1 RYSLSLSRYFDI
13 GKMKNISASLTAYRN
28 KFNGENDDGMYV
40 SVSMP
45 MGDTGTL
52 GLNSSYDADNNS
64 HSLSYFNRLDNGDN
78 YRIAAGGSNDGGNLS
93 GYYDHPGDLAEVS
106 GNVDYQHG
114 QYSSAGLSLRGG
126 MTATAKGAALHRTN
140 VIGGTRVLLDT
151 GDAADIPVQG
161 YANATTTNH
170 FGKAVI
176 TDVSD

>member
-1 RYSLSLSRYFDI
+1 HQTYWSNPAEDRYSLSLSRYFDI

-151 GDAADIPVQG
+151 GDAADIPV
-161 YANATTTNH
+161 
-170 FGKAVI
+170 
-176 TDVSD
+176 